1 MVTAAPGWEIWF
13 IGLLLGAAVLLI
25 ALLFFFN
32 HFHTYRA
39 HQVLEL
45 ERMLEE
51 TVEEWAHDD
60 VVPDETQRLARLR
73 GGDRDVLVE
82 VCLRM
87 APSLDQ
93 RALERVRAGLKR
105 WGLLD
110 RELANLHHPSPARR
124 ADACLVLGRMGWRS
138 AVPALIQALS
148 DPHPLVRRRAIAAL
162 GDLHAVEGLR
172 PIVRT
177 LEATGSWG
185 DMLAIMAL
193 SRLGAESIPHVTALL
208 QESTSPAMTKGLLQM
223 TAQLGRSADPALVRD
238 LASHVDPEVRVEA
251 VRALGHI
258 PSEPASV
265 AVCLSALDDPAWP
278 TRALAARS
286 LGRLGDGSAVPSL
299 ERAMGDTAYWVRH
312 HAGEALA
319 ALGRAGHD
327 GLKRRLSDQNPFVRD
342 MATQMLYITALPGE
356 VSR

>member
-1 MVTAAPGWEIWF
+1 MVTWGPSWAIWF

-25 ALLFFFN
+25 ALLFFLN

-39 HQVLEL
+39 HQILQL

-51 TVEEWAHDD
+51 TVEQWAHGDLA
-60 VVPDETQRLARLR
+60 PDEGKRLAQLR
-73 GGDRDVLVE
+73 GGDRDVLLQ
-82 VCLRM
+82 VCLRI

-93 RALERVRAGLKR
+93 HGLERVRAGLKR

-110 RELANLHHPSPARR
+110 RELANLHHRSPARR

-138 AVPALIQALS
+138 AIPALIQALS
-148 DPHPLVRRRAIAAL
+148 DPHPQVRRRAIAAL
-162 GDLHAVEGLR
+162 GDLRAIEALR

-177 LEATGSWG
+177 LEDTGSWS
-185 DMLAIMAL
+185 DMIAIMAL
-193 SRLGAESIPHVTALL
+193 SRLGPESVPHVTALL
-208 QESTSPAMTKGLLQM
+208 QQSTSPAMAKGLLQM
-223 TAQLGRSADPALVRD
+223 TAQLGRAADPALVRD
-238 LASHVDPEVRVEA
+238 LASHSDAEVRVEA

-258 PSEPASV
+258 PAEPASV

-286 LGRLGDGSAVPSL
+286 LGRLGDNSAIPSL
-299 ERAMGDTAYWVRH
+299 EKAMGDTAYWVRH

-319 ALGRAGHD
+319 ALGCAGHD
-327 GLKRRLSDQNPFVRD
+327 SLTRRLSDQNPFVRD
-342 MATQMLYITALPGE
+342 MATQMLYTHALPTE
-356 VSR
+356 ASR